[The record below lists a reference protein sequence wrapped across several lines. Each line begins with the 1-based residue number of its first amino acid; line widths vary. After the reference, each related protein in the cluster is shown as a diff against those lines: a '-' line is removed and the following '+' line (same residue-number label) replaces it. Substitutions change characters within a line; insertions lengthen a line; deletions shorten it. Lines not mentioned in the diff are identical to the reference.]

1 MQAQLDRQ
9 IAEIQ
14 TLRDSLVAHE
24 AEKRTLTDE
33 RVDILRG
40 VASLQ
45 ADLNRVRQDAV
56 SLGLD
61 LANVR
66 RERDE
71 MGRMQLAGADLQEL
85 DKMRAELARAKSK
98 AGAAERKLADHVCAS
113 S

>member
-1 MQAQLDRQ
+1 MQAQLDQQ

-14 TLRDSLVAHE
+14 ALRDTLVSHE
-24 AEKRTLTDE
+24 AEKRSMTDE
-33 RVDILRG
+33 RADILRG
-40 VASLQ
+40 VAGLQ

-71 MGRMQLAGADLQEL
+71 MGRIHLVGADLQEL
-85 DKMRAELARAKSK
+85 EKARVDLARAEKQSL
-98 AGAAERKLADHVCAS
+98 AYERKIAEHVCS